1 MKIRNPLKP
10 VFNGM
15 SVFVKC
21 TLLMTATTL
30 IVAAILMFQ
39 SQQFINKAIKDG
51 VIDLGTVVT
60 QSAGARNGGAM
71 RFGDAS
77 GVQVAL
83 DRILEES
90 NGRAVYAIA
99 TNSSN
104 EVLASSGVAT
114 EEQAGQLAVLAAT
127 SFATGAGET
136 TGDGYYI
143 AMPATAGAK
152 GESIVGSIAVIWS
165 PDLAFAEIAK
175 AKNISYIVAAV
186 AFLIMTTLSVLLL
199 RSMMSR
205 PLQNVGNL
213 IDEIADGNYDQEP
226 VHLDRG
232 DEIGAIARTVDNLKV
247 QLTQASEVE
256 KDRVRAQDEQAHVVE
271 TLNSALQRLSEGD
284 LTQTI
289 DETFADEYEAL
300 RENYNRTISTLVGII
315 DSVIGNSEKIRCS
328 SEEIN
333 QSSNDLSQRTES
345 QAATLEQTAA
355 ALDELTSSVK
365 SAATGAKEV
374 EGIVN
379 SASTTAE
386 KSGTVV
392 REAVDAMSLI
402 EKSSGQIS
410 QIISVIDDISFQTN
424 LLALNAGV
432 EAARAGDAG
441 RGFAVVASEVRA
453 LAQRSSDAAQ
463 EIKTLISDSSKQV
476 NHGVELVDR
485 TGEELRKIIDSVSTI
500 TDHVMGIASG
510 AEEQSIALAE
520 INAGVLQLD
529 QVTQHNAAMVEE
541 STAASQ
547 LLRNDAS
554 ELARQVS
561 VFKTG
566 NNDGNT
572 VSFESIPSGSM
583 ESSTFSAHEPEFDTP
598 EPRRA
603 SGGWEDF

>member
-1 MKIRNPLKP
+1 MKIRNPLKSM
-10 VFNGM
+10 FNGM

-21 TLLMTATTL
+21 TLLITATTL

-39 SQQFINKAIKDG
+39 SQRMVNGAIEDG
-51 VIDLGTVVT
+51 ILKLAMEITHT
-60 QSAGARNGGAM
+60 AGARNGGAM

-77 GVQVAL
+77 GVQVAI

-90 NGRAVYAIA
+90 EGSAVYAIA

-104 EVLASSGVAT
+104 EVIATSGVAN
-114 EEQAGQLAVLAAT
+114 EDEANQLQVLAAT
-127 SFATGAGET
+127 SFATGVGET
-136 TGDGYYI
+136 TGDGYFI

-152 GESIVGSIAVIWS
+152 GDSIVGSVAIIWS
-165 PDLAFAEIAK
+165 PELAFAEVAK
-175 AKNISYIVAAV
+175 AKMISYTVAGI
-186 AFLIMTTLSVLLL
+186 AFLIMCVISVLLL
-199 RSMMSR
+199 RSILSR
-205 PLQNVGNL
+205 PLQDVGKL
-213 IDEIADGNYDQEP
+213 IDEIADGTYDQEP
-226 VHLDRG
+226 IHLDRG
-232 DEIGAIARTVDNLKV
+232 DEIGAIARTVENLKS
-247 QLTQASEVE
+247 QLTQARDVE
-256 KDRVRAQDEQAHVVE
+256 EQRISAQEDQRRVVDDL
-271 TLNSALQRLSEGD
+271 TGALQRLSEGD

-289 DETFADEYEAL
+289 DQPFAGEYEAL
-300 RENYNRTISTLVGII
+300 RENYNRTIETLVGII
-315 DSVIGNSEKIRCS
+315 DSVIGNSEKIRSS

-333 QSSNDLSQRTES
+333 QSSSDLSQRTES

-355 ALDELTSSVK
+355 ALDELTASVR

-374 EGIVN
+374 ESIVA
-379 SASTTAE
+379 SASSTAE
-386 KSGTVV
+386 QSGVVV

-402 EKSSGQIS
+402 EKSSVQIS

-432 EAARAGDAG
+432 EAARAGEAG

-463 EIKTLISDSSKQV
+463 EIKQLISDSSQQV

-485 TGEELRKIIDSVSTI
+485 TGDELRKIIDSVGTI
-500 TDHVMGIASG
+500 SSHVMGIASG

-520 INAGVLQLD
+520 INSGVLQLD

-547 LLRNDAS
+547 LLRNDAN

-566 NNDGNT
+566 N
-572 VSFESIPSGSM
+572 GSNVAAFDPAPAAPM
-583 ESSTFSAHEPEFDTP
+583 SSSDFSAHEPDFSTP

-603 SGGWEDF
+603 SGWEDF

>member
-15 SVFVKC
+15 SVFIKC
-21 TLLMTATTL
+21 TLLITATTL

-39 SQQFINKAIKDG
+39 SQRIVKKAIEDG
-51 VIDLGTVVT
+51 VLDLAAEIT
-60 QSAGARNGGAM
+60 QAAGARNGGAM

-77 GVQVAL
+77 GVQIAI

-90 NGRAVYAIA
+90 NGSAVYAIA

-104 EVLASSGVAT
+104 EVIATSGIADG
-114 EEQAGQLAVLAAT
+114 EQAKQLKSLAAV
-127 SFATGAGET
+127 SFSTGTGES
-136 TGDGYYI
+136 TGNGYYI

-152 GESIVGSIAVIWS
+152 GDAVVGSIAIIWS
-165 PDLAFAEIAK
+165 PDRAFAEVAK
-175 AKNISYIVAAV
+175 AKLFSYIVAGI
-186 AFLIMTTLSVLLL
+186 AFFIMCAISIFLL

-205 PLQNVGNL
+205 PLQDVGKL
-213 IDEIADGNYDQEP
+213 IDEIANGTYDQEP
-226 VHLDRG
+226 IHLDRG
-232 DEIGAIARTVDNLKV
+232 DEIGAIARTVENLKT
-247 QLTQASEVE
+247 QLKQAREIE
-256 KDRVRAQDEQAHVVE
+256 EERVTAQEEQKRVVE
-271 TLNSALQRLSEGD
+271 DLTSALQRLSEGD

-289 DETFADEYEAL
+289 DRPFAGEYEAL
-300 RENYNRTISTLVGII
+300 RENYNRTIDTLVGII
-315 DSVIGNSEKIRCS
+315 DSVISNSEKIRGS

-355 ALDELTSSVK
+355 ALDELTASVR
-365 SAATGAKEV
+365 SAASGAKEV
-374 EGIVN
+374 ESIVA
-379 SASTTAE
+379 SASATAE

-402 EKSSGQIS
+402 EKSSVQIS

-432 EAARAGDAG
+432 EAARAGEAG

-463 EIKTLISDSSKQV
+463 EIKQLISDSSQQV
-476 NHGVELVDR
+476 NHGVELVGR
-485 TGEELRKIIDSVSTI
+485 TGEELRKIIDSVGTI
-500 TDHVMGIASG
+500 SSHVMGIASG

-547 LLRNDAS
+547 LLRNDAN

-566 NNDGNT
+566 NSNKL
-572 VSFESIPSGSM
+572 VSFDSAPAAPM
-583 ESSTFSAHEPEFDTP
+583 QSSDFSAHEPDFETP
-598 EPRRA
+598 APRRA
-603 SGGWEDF
+603 SGWEDF

>member
-1 MKIRNPLKP
+1 MKFRNPLTS

-15 SVFVKC
+15 SVFIKC
-21 TLLMTATTL
+21 TLLITATTL

-39 SQQFINKAIKDG
+39 SQRMVNKAIEDG
-51 VIDLGTVVT
+51 ILGLASEIT
-60 QSAGARNGGAM
+60 QAAGARNGGAM

-77 GVQVAL
+77 GVQIAL

-90 NGRAVYAIA
+90 NGSAVYAIA

-104 EVLASSGVAT
+104 EVIATSGIADENQASQLAALASA
-114 EEQAGQLAVLAAT
+114 

-136 TGDGYYI
+136 TGNGYYI

-152 GESIVGSIAVIWS
+152 GDSIVGSVAIIWS
-165 PDLAFAEIAK
+165 PDLAFAELAK
-175 AKNISYIVAAV
+175 AKMISYLVAGV
-186 AFLIMTTLSVLLL
+186 AFLIMCAISVFML
-199 RSMMSR
+199 RSILSR
-205 PLQNVGNL
+205 PLQEVGSL
-213 IDEIADGNYDQEP
+213 IDEIANGSLDQDP
-226 VHLDRG
+226 IHLERG
-232 DEIGAIARTVDNLKV
+232 DEIGAIARTVENLKI
-247 QLTQASEVE
+247 QLAQAREVE
-256 KDRVRAQDEQAHVVE
+256 NERSRAQEEQSRVVE
-271 TLNSALQRLSEGD
+271 TLTSALQRLSEGD

-289 DETFADEYEAL
+289 DQTFAGEYEVL
-300 RENYNRTISTLVGII
+300 RENYNRTINTLVGII
-315 DSVIGNSEKIRCS
+315 DSVIGNSEKIRGS

-355 ALDELTSSVK
+355 ALDELTASVK
-365 SAATGAKEV
+365 SAASGAKEV
-374 EGIVN
+374 EGIVD
-379 SASTTAE
+379 SASSTAE
-386 KSGTVV
+386 KSGIVV

-402 EKSSGQIS
+402 EKSSVQIS

-432 EAARAGDAG
+432 EAARAGEAG

-463 EIKTLISDSSKQV
+463 EIKTLISDSSQQV
-476 NHGVELVDR
+476 NHGVELVGR
-485 TGEELRKIIDSVSTI
+485 TGEELRKIIDSVGTI
-500 TDHVMGIASG
+500 SSHVIGIASG
-510 AEEQSIALAE
+510 AEEQSVALAE
-520 INAGVLQLD
+520 INSGVLQLD

-547 LLRNDAS
+547 LLRNDAT

-566 NNDGNT
+566 NDKGNMD
-572 VSFESIPSGSM
+572 SFESVTAGSM
-583 ESSTFSAHEPEFDTP
+583 ETLAFSAHEQDFDTP

-603 SGGWEDF
+603 SNWEDF

>member
-15 SVFVKC
+15 SVFIKC
-21 TLLMTATTL
+21 TLLITATTL
-30 IVAAILMFQ
+30 IVASVLMFQ
-39 SQQFINKAIKDG
+39 NQRIVNKAIEDG
-51 VIDLGTVVT
+51 VLGLAAEIT
-60 QSAGARNGGAM
+60 QAAGARNGGAM
-71 RFGDAS
+71 RFGDAT
-77 GVQVAL
+77 GVQIAL

-90 NGRAVYAIA
+90 EGRAVYAIA

-104 EVLASSGVAT
+104 EVIATSGVAD
-114 EEQAGQLAVLAAT
+114 EAQMGQLETLAQA
-127 SFATGAGET
+127 SFATGAGES
-136 TGDGYYI
+136 TGDGYFI

-152 GESIVGSIAVIWS
+152 GDSIVGAIAIIWS
-165 PDLAFAEIAK
+165 PDLALAEVAEAK
-175 AKNISYIVAAV
+175 LISYVVAGV
-186 AFLIMTTLSVLLL
+186 AFLIMCTISTFLL

-205 PLQNVGNL
+205 PLQDVGKL
-213 IDEIADGNYDQEP
+213 IDEIAHGTYDQDP
-226 VHLDRG
+226 IHLERG
-232 DEIGAIARTVDNLKV
+232 DEIGAIARTVENLKT
-247 QLTQASEVE
+247 QLSEAREVE
-256 KDRVRAQDEQAHVVE
+256 QQRIQAQEGQKKVVDDL
-271 TLNSALQRLSEGD
+271 TGALQRLSEGD
-284 LTQTI
+284 LTETI
-289 DETFADEYEAL
+289 DQPFDPEYETL
-300 RENYNRTISTLVGII
+300 RENYNLTIETLLGII
-315 DSVIGNSEKIRCS
+315 GSVVGNSEKIRGS

-365 SAATGAKEV
+365 SAASGAKEV
-374 EGIVN
+374 EGIVA

-386 KSGTVV
+386 QSGVVV
-392 REAVDAMSLI
+392 REAVDAMAEI
-402 EKSSGQIS
+402 EKSSVQIS

-432 EAARAGDAG
+432 EAARAGEAG

-463 EIKTLISDSSKQV
+463 EIKQLISDSSQQV
-476 NHGVELVDR
+476 NHGVDLVGR
-485 TGEELRKIIDSVSTI
+485 TGEELRKIIDSVGTIST
-500 TDHVMGIASG
+500 HVVGIASG

-547 LLRNDAS
+547 LLRNDAN

-566 NNDGNT
+566 DGNDNL
-572 VSFESIPSGSM
+572 VSFDSAPAAPMGDSD
-583 ESSTFSAHEPEFDTP
+583 FSAHEPDFETP

-603 SGGWEDF
+603 ASGWEDF

>member
-1 MKIRNPLKP
+1 MKFRNPITT

-15 SVFVKC
+15 SVFIKC
-21 TLLMTATTL
+21 TLLITATTL

-39 SQQFINKAIKDG
+39 SQRMVNKAIEDG
-51 VIDLGTVVT
+51 ILGLASEIT
-60 QSAGARNGGAM
+60 QAAGARNGGAM

-77 GVQVAL
+77 GVQIAL

-90 NGRAVYAIA
+90 NGSAVYAIA

-104 EVLASSGVAT
+104 EVIATSGIADENQASQLATLASA
-114 EEQAGQLAVLAAT
+114 

-136 TGDGYYI
+136 TGNGYYI

-152 GESIVGSIAVIWS
+152 GDSIVGSVAIIWS
-165 PDLAFAEIAK
+165 PDLAFAELAK
-175 AKNISYIVAAV
+175 AKMISYMVAGI
-186 AFLIMTTLSVLLL
+186 AFLIMCAISIFML
-199 RSMMSR
+199 RSMLSR
-205 PLQNVGNL
+205 PLQEVGNL
-213 IDEIADGNYDQEP
+213 IDEISNGSYDQDP
-226 VHLDRG
+226 IHLERG
-232 DEIGAIARTVDNLKV
+232 DEIGAIARTVENLKI
-247 QLTQASEVE
+247 QLAQAREVE
-256 KDRVRAQDEQAHVVE
+256 NERVRAQEEQGRVVNIL
-271 TLNSALQRLSEGD
+271 TGALQRLSEGD

-289 DETFADEYEAL
+289 DQTFSGEYEVL
-300 RENYNRTISTLVGII
+300 RENYNRTINTLVGII
-315 DSVIGNSEKIRCS
+315 DSVIGNSEKIRGS

-355 ALDELTSSVK
+355 ALDELTASVK
-365 SAATGAKEV
+365 SAASGAKEV
-374 EGIVN
+374 EGIVE
-379 SASTTAE
+379 SASSTAE
-386 KSGTVV
+386 KSGIVV

-402 EKSSGQIS
+402 EKSSVKIS

-432 EAARAGDAG
+432 EAARAGEAG

-463 EIKTLISDSSKQV
+463 EIKTLISDSSQQV
-476 NHGVELVDR
+476 NHGVELVGR
-485 TGEELRKIIDSVSTI
+485 TGDELRKIIESVGTI
-500 TDHVMGIASG
+500 SSHVMGIASG

-520 INAGVLQLD
+520 INSGVLQLD

-561 VFKTG
+561 IFKTG
-566 NNDGNT
+566 NNDGRT
-572 VSFESIPSGSM
+572 ESFESVPAGSM
-583 ESSTFSAHEPEFDTP
+583 ETAAFSAHEPDFDTP

-603 SGGWEDF
+603 SNWEDF

>member
-1 MKIRNPLKP
+1 MKIRNPLKSM
-10 VFNGM
+10 FNGM

-39 SQQFINKAIKDG
+39 SQRMVNGAIEDG
-51 VIDLGTVVT
+51 ILKLATEIT
-60 QSAGARNGGAM
+60 QTAGARNGGAM

-77 GVQVAL
+77 GVQIAI

-90 NGRAVYAIA
+90 EGRAVYAIA

-104 EVLASSGVAT
+104 EVIATSGVAN
-114 EEQAGQLAVLAAT
+114 EDEASQLQVLAST

-136 TGDGYYI
+136 TGDGYFI

-152 GESIVGSIAVIWS
+152 GDSIVGSIAIIWS
-165 PDLAFAEIAK
+165 PDLAFAEVAK
-175 AKNISYIVAAV
+175 AKMISSAVAGV
-186 AFLIMTTLSVLLL
+186 AFLIMCAISTFLL

-205 PLQNVGNL
+205 PLQDVGKL
-213 IDEIADGNYDQEP
+213 IDEISDGTYDQEP
-226 VHLDRG
+226 IHLERG
-232 DEIGAIARTVDNLKV
+232 DEIGAIARTVENLKS
-247 QLTQASEVE
+247 QLTQARDVE
-256 KDRVRAQDEQAHVVE
+256 EQRISAQEEQTRVVDDL
-271 TLNSALQRLSEGD
+271 TGALQRLSEGD

-289 DETFADEYEAL
+289 DQPFAGEYEAL
-300 RENYNRTISTLVGII
+300 RENYNRTIETLVGII
-315 DSVIGNSEKIRCS
+315 DSVIGNSEKIRSS

-333 QSSNDLSQRTES
+333 QSSSDLSQRTES

-355 ALDELTSSVK
+355 ALDELTASVR

-374 EGIVN
+374 ESIVA
-379 SASTTAE
+379 SASSTAE
-386 KSGTVV
+386 QSGVVV

-402 EKSSGQIS
+402 EKSSVQIS

-432 EAARAGDAG
+432 EAARAGEAG

-463 EIKTLISDSSKQV
+463 EIKQLISDSSQQV
-476 NHGVELVDR
+476 NHGVQLVDR
-485 TGEELRKIIDSVSTI
+485 TGEELRKIIDSVGTI
-500 TDHVMGIASG
+500 SSHVMGIASG

-520 INAGVLQLD
+520 INSGVLQLD

-547 LLRNDAS
+547 LLRNDAN

-566 NNDGNT
+566 NSSNVAAFNPAPAAPM
-572 VSFESIPSGSM
+572 PSSD
-583 ESSTFSAHEPEFDTP
+583 FSAHEPDFSTP

-603 SGGWEDF
+603 SGWEDF

>member
-1 MKIRNPLKP
+1 MKFRNPLAP
-10 VFNGM
+10 VLNGM
-15 SVFVKC
+15 SVFIKC
-21 TLLMTATTL
+21 TLLITATTL

-39 SQQFINKAIKDG
+39 SQRMVSKAIEDG
-51 VIDLGTVVT
+51 ILGLASEIT
-60 QSAGARNGGAM
+60 QAAGARNGGAM

-77 GVQVAL
+77 GVQIAL
-83 DRILEES
+83 DRILQES
-90 NGRAVYAIA
+90 GGSAVYAIA

-104 EVLASSGVAT
+104 EVIATSGAADQD
-114 EEQAGQLAVLAAT
+114 EARQLATLAAA

-136 TGDGYYI
+136 TGNGYYI

-152 GESIVGSIAVIWS
+152 GDSIVGSVAIIWS
-165 PDLAFAEIAK
+165 PDLAFAELAK
-175 AKNISYIVAAV
+175 AKMITYLVAGV
-186 AFLIMTTLSVLLL
+186 AFLIMCAISTFLL
-199 RSMMSR
+199 RAILSR
-205 PLQNVGNL
+205 PLQEVGTL
-213 IDEIADGNYDQEP
+213 IDEIANGTLDQDP
-226 VHLDRG
+226 IHLDRG
-232 DEIGAIARTVDNLKV
+232 DEIGAIARTVENLKI
-247 QLTQASEVE
+247 QLAQAREVE
-256 KDRVRAQDEQAHVVE
+256 NDRVQAQQEQSRVVE
-271 TLNSALQRLSEGD
+271 TLTSALQRLSEGD

-289 DETFADEYEAL
+289 DQAFTGEYEVL

-315 DSVIGNSEKIRCS
+315 DSVISNSEKIRGS

-355 ALDELTSSVK
+355 ALDELTASVK

-374 EGIVN
+374 ESIV
-379 SASTTAE
+379 STAGTTAK
-386 KSGTVV
+386 KSGLVM

-402 EKSSGQIS
+402 EKSSIKIS

-432 EAARAGDAG
+432 EAARAGEAG
-441 RGFAVVASEVRA
+441 LGFAVVASEVRA

-463 EIKTLISDSSKQV
+463 EIKLLISDSSQQV
-476 NHGVELVDR
+476 KHGVELVGR
-485 TGEELRKIIDSVSTI
+485 TGDELRKIIDSVGTI
-500 TDHVMGIASG
+500 SDHVMGIASG

-520 INAGVLQLD
+520 INSGVLQLD

-566 NNDGNT
+566 NDGGT
-572 VSFESIPSGSM
+572 MGRFESVPTGSM
-583 ESSTFSAHEPEFDTP
+583 ENADFSAHEPDFDTP
-598 EPRRA
+598 EPRRV
-603 SGGWEDF
+603 SGWQDF

>member
-1 MKIRNPLKP
+1 MKFRNPLTS

-15 SVFVKC
+15 SVFIKC
-21 TLLMTATTL
+21 TLLITATTL

-39 SQQFINKAIKDG
+39 SQRMVNKAIEDG
-51 VIDLGTVVT
+51 ILGLASEIT
-60 QSAGARNGGAM
+60 QAAGARNGGAM

-77 GVQVAL
+77 GVQIAL

-90 NGRAVYAIA
+90 NGSAVYAIA

-104 EVLASSGVAT
+104 EVIATSGIADENQASQLAALASA
-114 EEQAGQLAVLAAT
+114 

-136 TGDGYYI
+136 TGNGYYI

-152 GESIVGSIAVIWS
+152 GDSIVGSVAIIWS
-165 PDLAFAEIAK
+165 PDLAFAELAK
-175 AKNISYIVAAV
+175 AKMISYLVAGV
-186 AFLIMTTLSVLLL
+186 AFLIMCAISVFML
-199 RSMMSR
+199 RSILSR
-205 PLQNVGNL
+205 PLQEVGSL
-213 IDEIADGNYDQEP
+213 IDEIANGSLDQDP
-226 VHLDRG
+226 IHLERG
-232 DEIGAIARTVDNLKV
+232 DEIGAIARTVENLKI
-247 QLTQASEVE
+247 QLAQAREVE
-256 KDRVRAQDEQAHVVE
+256 NERSRAQEEQSRVVE
-271 TLNSALQRLSEGD
+271 TLTSALQRLSEGD

-289 DETFADEYEAL
+289 DQTFAGEYEVL
-300 RENYNRTISTLVGII
+300 RENYNRTINTLVGII
-315 DSVIGNSEKIRCS
+315 DSVIGNSEKIRGS

-355 ALDELTSSVK
+355 ALDELTASVK
-365 SAATGAKEV
+365 SAASGAKEV
-374 EGIVN
+374 EGIVD
-379 SASTTAE
+379 SASSTAE
-386 KSGTVV
+386 KSGIVV

-402 EKSSGQIS
+402 EKSSVQIS

-432 EAARAGDAG
+432 EAARAGEAG

-463 EIKTLISDSSKQV
+463 EIKTLISDSSQQV
-476 NHGVELVDR
+476 NHGVELVGR
-485 TGEELRKIIDSVSTI
+485 TGEELRKIIDSVGTI
-500 TDHVMGIASG
+500 SSHVIGIASG
-510 AEEQSIALAE
+510 AEEQSVALAE
-520 INAGVLQLD
+520 INSGVLQLD

-547 LLRNDAS
+547 LLRNDAT

-566 NNDGNT
+566 NDKGNMD
-572 VSFESIPSGSM
+572 SFESVTAGSM
-583 ESSTFSAHEPEFDTP
+583 ETSAFSAHEQDFDTP

-603 SGGWEDF
+603 SNWEDF

>member
-1 MKIRNPLKP
+1 MKTRNPLKSM
-10 VFNGM
+10 FNGM

-21 TLLMTATTL
+21 TLLITATTL

-39 SQQFINKAIKDG
+39 SQKMVNSAIEDG
-51 VIDLGTVVT
+51 ILKLATEIT
-60 QSAGARNGGAM
+60 HAAGARNGGAM

-77 GVQVAL
+77 GVQIAI

-90 NGRAVYAIA
+90 EGRAVYAIA

-104 EVLASSGVAT
+104 EVIATSGVAD
-114 EEQAGQLAVLAAT
+114 EDEASQLQVLAAA
-127 SFATGAGET
+127 SFEAGVGET
-136 TGDGYYI
+136 TGGGYFI

-152 GESIVGSIAVIWS
+152 GDSVVGSVAIIWS
-165 PDLAFAEIAK
+165 PDLAFAEVAK
-175 AKNISYIVAAV
+175 AKMISYAVAGV
-186 AFLIMTTLSVLLL
+186 AFLIMCAISTFLL

-205 PLQNVGNL
+205 PLQDVGKL
-213 IDEIADGNYDQEP
+213 IDEISDGTYDQEP
-226 VHLDRG
+226 IHLDRG
-232 DEIGAIARTVDNLKV
+232 DEIGAIARTVENLKT
-247 QLTQASEVE
+247 QLKQAREVE
-256 KDRVRAQDEQAHVVE
+256 EQRISAQEEQTRVVNDL
-271 TLNSALQRLSEGD
+271 TGALQRLSEGD
-284 LTQTI
+284 LTETI
-289 DETFADEYEAL
+289 DQPFAGDYEAL
-300 RENYNRTISTLVGII
+300 RENYNRTIETLVGII
-315 DSVIGNSEKIRCS
+315 DSVIGNSEKIRSS

-333 QSSNDLSQRTES
+333 QSSSDLSQRTES

-355 ALDELTSSVK
+355 ALDELTASVR

-374 EGIVN
+374 ESIVA
-379 SASTTAE
+379 SASSTAE
-386 KSGTVV
+386 QSGIVV

-402 EKSSGQIS
+402 EKSSVQIS

-432 EAARAGDAG
+432 EAARAGEAG

-463 EIKTLISDSSKQV
+463 EIKQLISDSSQQV
-476 NHGVELVDR
+476 NHGVQLVDR
-485 TGEELRKIIDSVSTI
+485 TGEELRKIIDSVGTI
-500 TDHVMGIASG
+500 SSHVMGIASG

-520 INAGVLQLD
+520 INSGVLQLD

-547 LLRNDAS
+547 LLRNDAN

-566 NNDGNT
+566 NGSD
-572 VSFESIPSGSM
+572 VASFDPAPAVSM
-583 ESSTFSAHEPEFDTP
+583 ENSDFTAHEPDFATP
-598 EPRRA
+598 EPRRV
-603 SGGWEDF
+603 SGWEDF